1 MYPGAVGKFIFDQS
15 SAHGAFAKNALI
27 AKDMNVNPGGKTR
40 KMRDT
45 IIPMDNPH
53 LEKRGKVQTMEFLQD
68 LPPTHPYYK
77 FRGQSKGM
85 KVVLEERGLLDGL
98 RAANGG
104 KLPPGECKFCKS
116 SRETQERL
124 IREAQAM
131 AAGEE
136 EPEGAVE
143 DVLQASTSSTCCL
156 RKFLEHQKD
165 FQAERPLLQETIEQ
179 AGHKCYFLP
188 KFHCELNPIEM
199 YWGWTKI
206 RVRVA
211 SDGTFSKAKE
221 LVPEILDSC
230 EVKTIRAFFRKA
242 WRYMDAYRRG
252 LNAKQAEFAV
262 KKYRSHR
269 RCGPTV
275 MMSIGI
281 LDNPA

>member
-1 MYPGAVGKFIFDQS
+1 MFPDAIAEFVFDQS
-15 SAHGAFAKNALI
+15 SAHGAFSKNALI
-27 AKDMNVNPGGKTR
+27 AKEMNVNPGGKAR
-40 KMRDT
+40 EMRDT

-53 LEKRGKVQTMEFLQD
+53 PEKRGMVQMMKFPQD
-68 LPPTHPYYK
+68 LLPDHPYYQH
-77 FRGQSKGM
+77 RGQSKGM
-85 KVVLEERGLLDGL
+85 KVVLEERGLLEGL
-98 RAANGG
+98 KIANGG

-124 IREAQAM
+124 LREAQA
-131 AAGEE
+131 ANVGGE
-136 EPEGAVE
+136 EPEGALE
-143 DVLQASTSSTCCL
+143 DVLQASTSFTCCL
-156 RKFLEHQKD
+156 RKVLECQKD
-165 FQAERPLLQETIEQ
+165 FQDEKPLLQEIIEQ

-211 SDGTFSKAKE
+211 SDGTFPKAKE

-230 EVKTIRAFFRKA
+230 PVKTIRAFFRKS

-269 RCGPTV
+269 RCAPTV
-275 MMSIGI
+275 MMSVGI